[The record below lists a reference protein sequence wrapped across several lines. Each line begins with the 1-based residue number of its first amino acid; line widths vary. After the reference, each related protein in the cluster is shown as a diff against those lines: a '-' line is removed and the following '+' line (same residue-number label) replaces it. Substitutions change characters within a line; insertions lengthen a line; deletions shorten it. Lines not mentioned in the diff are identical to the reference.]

1 MTIERVVIAG
11 AGLAG
16 LRTAEALRRRGYD
29 GSIVLVGAEPGLPY
43 DRPPLSKEVLT
54 GTRAAQST
62 TLRSAEE
69 LAGLAVEMRAGE
81 RVEQVDPHARTVRVG
96 RETLPFDRLV
106 VATGARPRPFP
117 LGAGLAG
124 VHVLRTLDDAVE
136 VRRLLASA
144 PRVVVVGAGFIG
156 AEVASSARALGLD
169 VTIVEAAPTPLVRAV
184 GPSVGEVCAQLHREH
199 GTRLVLGAAVT
210 AVEGT
215 GQVERVRL
223 ADGSTIACD
232 LLVVGIGVL
241 PDAGWLAGSGLTVQ
255 DGLVCD
261 EHLNA
266 GHPAIYAAGDVA
278 RWPNALF
285 GRSMRAEQWTN
296 AAEQARYVARVLL
309 DGPSAVPPF
318 TGSNYFWSDQYGM
331 RIQFA
336 GVPDAD
342 EIHVADSAA
351 DGARYLAYYRKG
363 ATIVG
368 VFGIDAPREVMRAKL
383 LIEKRTSWAEALTAA
398 RAA

>member
-29 GSIVLVGAEPGLPY
+29 GSVVLVGEEEGVPY
-43 DRPPLSKEVLT
+43 DRPPLSKDVLA
-54 GTRAAQST
+54 GTRTAQST
-62 TLRSAEE
+62 VLRSADE
-69 LAGLAVEMRAGE
+69 LAELEVELRAGE
-81 RVEQVDPHARTVRVG
+81 RVEQLDPHAQTVRVG
-96 RETLPFDRLV
+96 GELLPFDRLV
-106 VATGARPRPFP
+106 VATGARARPFP
-117 LGAGLAG
+117 LGADLAG

-136 VRRLLASA
+136 IRRRLAAA
-144 PRVVVVGAGFIG
+144 PRVVIVGAGFIG

-184 GPSVGEVCAQLHREH
+184 GPGVGEVCAALHREH

-223 ADGSTIACD
+223 ADGRTIACD

-241 PDAGWLAGSGLTVQ
+241 PALDWLAGSGLSVG
-255 DGLVCD
+255 DGLLCD

-285 GRSMRAEQWTN
+285 GQSMRAEQWTN

-309 DGPSAVPPF
+309 DGPSGAAPF
-318 TGSNYFWSDQYGM
+318 TGSNYFWSDQYGS
-331 RIQFA
+331 RIQFV

-342 EIHVADSAA
+342 EIQVVDAGR
-351 DGARYLAYYRKG
+351 GARYLAHYRRG

-368 VFGIDAPREVMRAKL
+368 VFGIDAPREVMRAKR
-383 LIEKRTSWAEALTAA
+383 LIEKQASWDEALATTAA
-398 RAA
+398 